1 VNGPKE
7 SHIDKIIRDEIMKM
21 FDEGTTTEAA
31 LNKLDRK
38 LEYLIKKARSKS
50 TPDEVNY
57 GSPYGDKKSDDAR
70 SIGARSIGSQ
80 GALMMA
86 SNRNARVSHS
96 NDFGVTRNSANGGLP
111 SVITKPKVG
120 DNMYNGHR
128 LVYEDPSAVMNVS
141 EGQWNDIVLKNL
153 EDFKN
158 EN

>member
-1 VNGPKE
+1 
-7 SHIDKIIRDEIMKM
+7 M

-38 LEYLIKKARSKS
+38 LEFLIKKARAKS
-50 TPDEVNY
+50 QADEVNY
-57 GSPYGDKKSDDAR
+57 GSPYAEKRSDDAK

-96 NDFGVTRNSANGGLP
+96 NDFGITRNSAGGGLQAA
-111 SVITKPKVG
+111 ITKPRVAE
-120 DNMYNGHR
+120 NTYNGHR
-128 LVYEDPSAVMNVS
+128 LVYEDPSAALNVS